1 MTTQTKVEQK
11 QIRMA
16 ELDGLTMRSVEMQD
30 LEAAI
35 ALFNTCSLEQ
45 IGKEQ
50 FEVEDIKGE
59 WESPSFDL
67 ERDTR
72 VVVSPEGELVGYV
85 EVWDTEPHVRLY
97 SWGRVHPECRGQG
110 IGTALMQWA
119 EGRARKAIVKA
130 PAGTQVSMMQQT
142 LTTDEVTQALFRS
155 QGFDLTRYF
164 FRMLIEMEEAP
175 PEPLW
180 PAGIEI
186 RTFDREEDLEALIL
200 ANQDAFRDHWG
211 FVERSLEESL
221 KRWEHWIESNP
232 DFDPTLWYLA
242 MDGTEIAGI
251 CLAKERMTEDPDL
264 GWVDTLG
271 VRRPWRRQGLGLA
284 MLHHCFGE
292 LYRRGKP
299 KVGLGVDAGSL
310 TGATRLY
317 EKAGMH
323 VQRQYAHYEKVLRAG
338 KDLSTQTLEG

>member
-1 MTTQTKVEQK
+1 MTTQMKVEQK
-11 QIRMA
+11 QVRMA
-16 ELDGLTMRSVEMQD
+16 ELGGLKMRPAEMQD

-50 FEVEDIKGE
+50 FVVEDIRGE

-67 ERDTR
+67 EQDVR
-72 VVVSPEGELVGYV
+72 VVLAPEGELVGYV
-85 EVWDTEPHVRLY
+85 EVWETEPHVRLY
-97 SWGRVHPECRGQG
+97 SWGRVHPEYRGRG
-110 IGTALMQWA
+110 IGTALLQWS
-119 EGRARKAIVKA
+119 EGRARQAIPKA
-130 PAGTQVSMMQQT
+130 PAGTRVSLLQQA
-142 LTTDEVTQALFRS
+142 LATDEAAQELFRS
-155 QGFDLTRYF
+155 QGFALVRYF

-186 RTFDREEDLEALIL
+186 RIFEQEKDLEALIL
-200 ANQDAFRDHWG
+200 ADQDAFRDHWG
-211 FVERSLEESL
+211 FVERSLEEDL
-221 KRWEHWIESNP
+221 KRWEHWIASDP

-242 MDGTEIAGI
+242 MDGEEIAGL
-251 CLAKERMTEDPDL
+251 CLAKGRMTEDPNL
-264 GWVDTLG
+264 GWVNVLG
-271 VRRPWRRQGLGLA
+271 VRRPWRRRGLGLA

-292 LYRRGKP
+292 LYRRGND
-299 KVGLGVDAGSL
+299 KVALGVDAGSL

-323 VQRQYAHYEKVLRAG
+323 VQRRHVSYEKVLRAG